1 MMIEM
6 NFWQKKEYEKSLNL
20 TLQHFKEG
28 NSMPEIAY
36 KRKLAFS
43 TVEKS

>member
-1 MMIEM
+1 MVEM
-6 NFWQKKEYEKSLNL
+6 NIRQREEYERSLSL
-20 TLQHFKEG
+20 TLQYFKEG

>member
-1 MMIEM
+1 MMEM
-6 NFWQKKEYEKSLNL
+6 NIRQKEEYEKSLNL
-20 TLQHFKEG
+20 TLQQFREG